1 MVACLS
7 VPAFALRAILRSRP
21 ELRGR
26 PVALAPSPGERDA
39 IGVCTT
45 LAERA
50 GVRPGMRLGEAL
62 ATCPSLSLAE
72 PDPALVE
79 EEWERVLRRLEDAG
93 FAVEPVEP
101 GCVYFETGGIE
112 RLAGGLQ
119 EALTRSLAAVGGEWQ
134 PRVGAARRRFA
145 ALAAAAVAPPG
156 RALVVD
162 DGEEALFLE
171 PLPLDLLP
179 LTPERRREIS
189 ELGLRRLGELA
200 GIPRASVADRLGAD
214 GVKAWELA
222 AGEDGAAV
230 TPRDPPSTI
239 AETLRFPEAV
249 SNLTTLELALVS
261 LLDRL
266 LGRPER
272 AGREPRQIA
281 LAVRLAGG
289 GSWRRMVTLREATA
303 DASRLRTALVPRLVE
318 LPEPVVELRL
328 ELGAMAE
335 STGYQQELV
344 SPRGSQLKERL
355 KEGLRQVRASAGLD
369 AICTV
374 VEVAPWSRLP
384 ETRALLVPRDD

>member
-1 MVACLS
+1 
-7 VPAFALRAILRSRP
+7 
-21 ELRGR
+21 
-26 PVALAPSPGERDA
+26 
-39 IGVCTT
+39 
-45 LAERA
+45 
-50 GVRPGMRLGEAL
+50 MRLGEAL

-119 EALTRSLAAVGGEWQ
+119 EALTRSLLAVGGEWQ

-200 GIPRASVADRLGAD
+200 GLPRPSVADRLGAD

-222 AGEDGAAV
+222 AGEDGTTV
-230 TPRDPPSTI
+230 TPRDPSSMI

-249 SNLTTLELALVS
+249 SNATTLELALVS

-266 LGRPER
+266 LARPER
-272 AGREPRQIA
+272 AGREPRQVG
-281 LAVRLAGG
+281 LAARLVGG

-303 DASRLRTALVPRLVE
+303 DASRLRIALVPRLVE
-318 LPEPVVELRL
+318 LPAPAVELRL

-335 STGYQQELV
+335 STGYQQELI
-344 SPRGSQLKERL
+344 SPRGIQLKERL
-355 KEGLRQVRASAGLD
+355 REGLRQVRASAGLE